1 MTNLYTATPA
11 AAGDAP
17 GRRSAIWSLRPD
29 ASIAMTSVRIF
40 PLPSQQGVIP

>member
-11 AAGDAP
+11 AAGDAR
-17 GRRSAIWSLRPD
+17 GRRTAIWWLLPD

>member
-1 MTNLYTATPA
+1 MIILYTATPA
-11 AAGDAP
+11 AAGEAP
-17 GRRSAIWSLRPD
+17 GSGSAIWSPRPD